1 MLYTSLNK
9 SEVCGRRLGKN
20 LVKIVTILGAR
31 PQFIKAS
38 VVSAA
43 LKKRRQ
49 DIDEIVVH
57 TGQHFD
63 ANMSDVFFSE
73 LGMDPPVHSLDIHG
87 GSHGEMTGRMLIE
100 LEKVIQVEKPDIV
113 LVYGDTNSTLAGALA
128 AAKLHIPIAHVEAGL
143 RSFNPRMPEEINRI
157 LTDRLSNWLFA
168 PTDDAVRHL
177 RCEGVPVDRI
187 FNVGDVMYD
196 VALQHGARA
205 SRASSGALEELG
217 LPVKDYVLVTV
228 HRAEN
233 TDNPVRLRAIVGALI
248 KVGSKMP
255 VVWPLHP
262 RTKRVLIQLGLLQ
275 QLEASIHLIAPLG
288 YMDMVRAELNASV
301 IATDSGGVQKEA
313 FFHGVPCVTLRDE
326 TEWTELIESGWNELV
341 PPLDSDVIASALFA
355 ARSRSGTQIRPYGN
369 GDAADT
375 IVSHLLTN
383 AA

>member
-1 MLYTSLNK
+1 M
-9 SEVCGRRLGKN
+9 
-20 LVKIVTILGAR
+20 KIVTILGAR

-43 LKKRRQ
+43 IKRASGA
-49 DIDEIVVH
+49 EEVVVH

-73 LGMDPPVHSLDIHG
+73 LGMDPPVYSLGIHG
-87 GSHGEMTGRMLIE
+87 GGHGQMTGRMLIE
-100 LEKVIQVEKPDIV
+100 LEEVMQTEQPDVV

-143 RSFNPRMPEEINRI
+143 RSFNMKMPEEVNRI
-157 LTDRLSNWLFA
+157 LTDRLSRWLFA
-168 PTDDAVRHL
+168 PTAEAVKHL
-177 RCEGVPVDRI
+177 RHEGVSEDRI

-205 SRASSGALEELG
+205 SISAFGAFEQMG
-217 LPVKDYVLVTV
+217 LSAEDYVLVTV

-233 TDNPVRLRAIVGALI
+233 TDSPARLSTIAEALI
-248 KVGSKMP
+248 DVGSMMQ

-262 RTKRVLIQLGLLQ
+262 RTRASLVQLGLIKR
-275 QLEASIHLIAPLG
+275 LEASIKLVDPLG
-288 YMDMVRAELNASV
+288 YLDMVRAERSAAV

-326 TEWTELIESGWNELV
+326 TEWTELVESGWNQLV
-341 PPLDSDVIASALFA
+341 PPLSAGEVSAALLA
-355 ARSRSGTQIRPYGN
+355 ARARKGKQIQPYGD
-369 GDAADT
+369 GKAADA
-375 IVSHLLTN
+375 IVSRLLEDGV
-383 AA
+383 